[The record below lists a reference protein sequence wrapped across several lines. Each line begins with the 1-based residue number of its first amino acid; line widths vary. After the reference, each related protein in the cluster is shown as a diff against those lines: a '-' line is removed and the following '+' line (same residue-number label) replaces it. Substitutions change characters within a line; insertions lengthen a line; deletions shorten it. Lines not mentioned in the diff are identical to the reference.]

1 LILKTRQPVPIRFK
15 PVSHKPRQDSCRGE
29 RHENAEHSSR
39 AAAGASRCVLRRT
52 HANSNARQHDC
63 RYRGIHGNL
72 LDTLTADDI
81 VWTCGLLARLS
92 DRQWRD
98 AFRAGG
104 YDDAVRERYI
114 AKLKSKIGEGL
125 ALQRRQAELATS
137 RR

>member
-1 LILKTRQPVPIRFK
+1 MAQGSRNDLDDFEDQDFIRDVDGQRVRF
-15 PVSHKPRQDSCRGE
+15 E
-29 RHENAEHSSR
+29 
-39 AAAGASRCVLRRT
+39 
-52 HANSNARQHDC
+52 
-63 RYRGIHGNL
+63 YRGIHGNL
-72 LDTLTADDI
+72 LDTLTADDV

-92 DRQWRD
+92 DPQWRD